1 MAKKTAA
8 QKKPVVKKAKK
19 TAKAPA
25 KAKKAAS
32 AKAKAKAKARPKARV
47 EVKAK
52 AKAKVKITPKAKA
65 KVKLKAKVKAKTAPK
80 AKVKA
85 KAVKPAARKAASK
98 QVASKKPQAKKT
110 PARKAA
116 PAKKAAPARKAAPVK
131 TAAPVKQAAPAKPT
145 APVRTV
151 APAAPAR
158 KVPSLDRERRV
169 VRESDLV
176 PTPPSSLVPQRHAS
190 AASTGADELRVKLA
204 NHTSTGPELTGGD
217 VDADWQLA
225 ETSGDGAP
233 GGNNPTPDQDV
244 VEEIGKALGVQ
255 YDDDE
260 ELRGG
265 EEIAERDRDRWE
277 LDPAS
282 SEDFED
288 R

>member
-25 KAKKAAS
+25 KATKAAS
-32 AKAKAKAKARPKARV
+32 AKAKAKAKTRPKARV

-52 AKAKVKITPKAKA
+52 AKAKAKVRITPKAKA
-65 KVKLKAKVKAKTAPK
+65 KVKLKVKVKAKTAPK

-85 KAVKPAARKAASK
+85 KAVKPAARKAAPK
-98 QVASKKPQAKKT
+98 QVAAKKRHAKKM
-110 PARKAA
+110 PARKAVPVKTAA
-116 PAKKAAPARKAAPVK
+116 PAKK
-131 TAAPVKQAAPAKPT
+131 AAPVKQAAPAKPT

-169 VRESDLV
+169 VRESDFV

>member
-8 QKKPVVKKAKK
+8 KKKPVVQ
-19 TAKAPA
+19 
-25 KAKKAAS
+25 KAKKAVKKAS
-32 AKAKAKAKARPKARV
+32 KKAVKKAAKKALESPVKTKKTAAAKASPKAARKV
-47 EVKAK
+47 RAKVKAK
-52 AKAKVKITPKAKA
+52 AKPKATPKATP
-65 KVKLKAKVKAKTAPK
+65 KAKVKAKVKAKATPK

-85 KAVKPAARKAASK
+85 KAKSKVAKPAARKAA
-98 QVASKKPQAKKT
+98 
-110 PARKAA
+110 PARKVAL
-116 PAKKAAPARKAAPVK
+116 
-131 TAAPVKQAAPAKPT
+131 VKQAAPVKK
-145 APVRTV
+145 V

-158 KVPSLDRERRV
+158 KVPSLDRDRRV
-169 VRESDLV
+169 MRESDLV
-176 PTPPSSLVPQRHAS
+176 PMPPSSLVPNRHAS

-233 GGNNPTPDQDV
+233 GGDNPTPDQDV

-265 EEIAERDRDRWE
+265 DEIADRDHDRWE

-282 SEDFED
+282 SEDFKD

>member
-8 QKKPVVKKAKK
+8 KKKPVVLKAKKAVKKAVKKALEAPVKAKK
-19 TAKAPA
+19 TAAA
-25 KAKKAAS
+25 KASPKAARKVR
-32 AKAKAKAKARPKARV
+32 AKV
-47 EVKAK
+47 EVKPK
-52 AKAKVKITPKAKA
+52 PKATP
-65 KVKLKAKVKAKTAPK
+65 KAKVKAKLKAKVTPKATPK

-85 KAVKPAARKAASK
+85 KAKAKFAKPAARKAA
-98 QVASKKPQAKKT
+98 
-110 PARKAA
+110 PARKVAL
-116 PAKKAAPARKAAPVK
+116 
-131 TAAPVKQAAPAKPT
+131 VKQAAPVKK
-145 APVRTV
+145 V

-158 KVPSLDRERRV
+158 RVPLLDRDRRV

-176 PTPPSSLVPQRHAS
+176 PMPPSSLVPNRHAS

-233 GGNNPTPDQDV
+233 GGDNPTPDQDV

-265 EEIAERDRDRWE
+265 DEIADRDHDRWE

-282 SEDFED
+282 SEDFKD

>member
-116 PAKKAAPARKAAPVK
+116 PAKKAAPVK

>member
-8 QKKPVVKKAKK
+8 KKKPVVQ
-19 TAKAPA
+19 
-25 KAKKAAS
+25 KAKKAVKKV
-32 AKAKAKAKARPKARV
+32 AKKALESP
-47 EVKAK
+47 VKAK
-52 AKAKVKITPKAKA
+52 KRAAAKASPKAA
-65 KVKLKAKVKAKTAPK
+65 RKVRAKVKAAPKATPK

-85 KAVKPAARKAASK
+85 KLKAKATPTAKVKPKAKAKVAKPAARKAA
-98 QVASKKPQAKKT
+98 
-110 PARKAA
+110 PARKV
-116 PAKKAAPARKAAPVK
+116 ARVKQTAPVK
-131 TAAPVKQAAPAKPT
+131 K
-145 APVRTV
+145 V

-158 KVPSLDRERRV
+158 KVPSLDRDRRV

-176 PTPPSSLVPQRHAS
+176 PMPPSSLVPNRHAS
-190 AASTGADELRVKLA
+190 AASTGADEFRVKLA

-233 GGNNPTPDQDV
+233 GGDNPTPDQDV

-265 EEIAERDRDRWE
+265 DEIAARDHDRWE

-282 SEDFED
+282 SEDFKD

>member
-8 QKKPVVKKAKK
+8 KKKAATSRKPPVKAKK
-19 TAKAPA
+19 SAAAKAAPKA
-25 KAKKAAS
+25 ARKAK
-32 AKAKAKAKARPKARV
+32 PRV
-47 EVKAK
+47 
-52 AKAKVKITPKAKA
+52 
-65 KVKLKAKVKAKTAPK
+65 KAKVKAKVK
-80 AKVKA
+80 VKVKA
-85 KAVKPAARKAASK
+85 KAAKPAARKAAPK
-98 QVASKKPQAKKT
+98 KVAARKLPARRPAKKAVPVKKAI
-110 PARKAA
+110 PAKKAVPVKQAA
-116 PAKKAAPARKAAPVK
+116 PAKKAAPVTK
-131 TAAPVKQAAPAKPT
+131 
-145 APVRTV
+145 V

-169 VRESDLV
+169 VRESDMV
-176 PTPPSSLVPQRHAS
+176 PSPPSSLVPQRHAS

-204 NHTSTGPELTGGD
+204 NHTSTGPEMTGGD
-217 VDADWQLA
+217 VDADWQTA

-265 EEIAERDRDRWE
+265 AEIAERDHDRWE

>member
-8 QKKPVVKKAKK
+8 KKKPVVQKAKKAVKKAVKKALEAPVKAKK
-19 TAKAPA
+19 TAAA
-25 KAKKAAS
+25 KASPKAARKVR
-32 AKAKAKAKARPKARV
+32 AKV
-47 EVKAK
+47 EVKPK
-52 AKAKVKITPKAKA
+52 PKATP
-65 KVKLKAKVKAKTAPK
+65 KAKVKAKLKAKVTPKATPK

-85 KAVKPAARKAASK
+85 KAKAKFAKPAARKAA
-98 QVASKKPQAKKT
+98 
-110 PARKAA
+110 PARKVAL
-116 PAKKAAPARKAAPVK
+116 
-131 TAAPVKQAAPAKPT
+131 VKQAAPVKK
-145 APVRTV
+145 V

-158 KVPSLDRERRV
+158 RVPLLDRDRRV

-176 PTPPSSLVPQRHAS
+176 PMPPSSLVPNRHAS

-233 GGNNPTPDQDV
+233 GGDNPTPDQDV

-265 EEIAERDRDRWE
+265 DEIADRDHDRWE

-282 SEDFED
+282 SEDFKD

>member
-8 QKKPVVKKAKK
+8 KKKPVVQKAKKAAKKAATKSRKPPVKAKK
-19 TAKAPA
+19 TAAA
-25 KAKKAAS
+25 KAAPKAAR
-32 AKAKAKAKARPKARV
+32 KAKPR
-47 EVKAK
+47 VKAK
-52 AKAKVKITPKAKA
+52 ANVKLKVKARA
-65 KVKLKAKVKAKTAPK
+65 ALKAKVKAK
-80 AKVKA
+80 VKA
-85 KAVKPAARKAASK
+85 KAAKPVARKAAPK
-98 QVASKKPQAKKT
+98 KVAARKRPARRPAKKAVPVKKAV
-110 PARKAA
+110 PAKKAVPVKKAA
-116 PAKKAAPARKAAPVK
+116 PAKKAV
-131 TAAPVKQAAPAKPT
+131 
-145 APVRTV
+145 
-151 APAAPAR
+151 PAAPPR

-176 PTPPSSLVPQRHAS
+176 PSPPSSLVPQRHAS

-204 NHTSTGPELTGGD
+204 NHTSTGPEMTGGD
-217 VDADWQLA
+217 VDADWQTA

-265 EEIAERDRDRWE
+265 EEIADRDHDRWE

>member
-8 QKKPVVKKAKK
+8 KKKPVVLKAKKAVKKALEAPVKAKK
-19 TAKAPA
+19 TAAA
-25 KAKKAAS
+25 KASPKAARKVR
-32 AKAKAKAKARPKARV
+32 AKV
-47 EVKAK
+47 EVKPK
-52 AKAKVKITPKAKA
+52 PKATP
-65 KVKLKAKVKAKTAPK
+65 KAKVKAKLKAKVTPKATPK

-85 KAVKPAARKAASK
+85 KAKAKFAKPAARKAA
-98 QVASKKPQAKKT
+98 
-110 PARKAA
+110 PARKVAL
-116 PAKKAAPARKAAPVK
+116 
-131 TAAPVKQAAPAKPT
+131 VKQAAPVKK
-145 APVRTV
+145 V

-158 KVPSLDRERRV
+158 RVPLLDRDRRV

-176 PTPPSSLVPQRHAS
+176 PMPPSSLVPNRHAS

-233 GGNNPTPDQDV
+233 GGDNPTPDQDV

-265 EEIAERDRDRWE
+265 DEIADRDHDRWE

-282 SEDFED
+282 SEDFKD

>member
-1 MAKKTAA
+1 M
-8 QKKPVVKKAKK
+8 KKAKK

-52 AKAKVKITPKAKA
+52 AKAKAKVKITPKAKA
-65 KVKLKAKVKAKTAPK
+65 KVKLKVKVKAKTAPK

-85 KAVKPAARKAASK
+85 KAVKPAARKAAPK
-98 QVASKKPQAKKT
+98 QVAAKKRHAKKM
-110 PARKAA
+110 PARKAVPVKTAA
-116 PAKKAAPARKAAPVK
+116 PAKK
-131 TAAPVKQAAPAKPT
+131 AAPVKQAAPAKPT

>member
-8 QKKPVVKKAKK
+8 QRKPVVKKAKK

-25 KAKKAAS
+25 KATKAAS
-32 AKAKAKAKARPKARV
+32 AKAKAKAKTRPKARV

-52 AKAKVKITPKAKA
+52 AKVKAKVKITPKAKA
-65 KVKLKAKVKAKTAPK
+65 KAKVKLKVKVKAKTAPK

-98 QVASKKPQAKKT
+98 KVASKKPQAKKT

-116 PAKKAAPARKAAPVK
+116 PAKKAAPVK

>member
-32 AKAKAKAKARPKARV
+32 AKAKARAKARPKA
-47 EVKAK
+47 KT
-52 AKAKVKITPKAKA
+52 KVKPTAKPTVKAKA
-65 KVKLKAKVKAKTAPK
+65 KVKLKVKVKAKTAPK

-116 PAKKAAPARKAAPVK
+116 PAKKAAPVK

>member
-8 QKKPVVKKAKK
+8 QRKPVVKKAKK

-65 KVKLKAKVKAKTAPK
+65 KVKLKVKVKAKTAPK

-116 PAKKAAPARKAAPVK
+116 PAKKAAPVK

>member
-98 QVASKKPQAKKT
+98 KVASKKPQAKKT

-116 PAKKAAPARKAAPVK
+116 PAKKAAPVK